1 MHKNLVR
8 VLVGLDFGYV
18 HHWHSCS
25 F

>member
-1 MHKNLVR
+1 M
-8 VLVGLDFGYV
+8 LVGLDFGYV